1 MGAGNATRTGTGY
14 DPRSLSRSSTT
25 KVALADD
32 KPSLRVL
39 FRKMDANASSRLGCG
54 EFLR

>member
-1 MGAGNATRTGTGY
+1 MNTWR
-14 DPRSLSRSSTT
+14 RSQ
-25 KVALADD
+25 VALADD

-39 FRKMDANASSRLGCG
+39 FRKMDADASSRLGCD